1 MKYIIT
7 ESQMDRAVLKYLN
20 TEFGDLEPYKNK
32 KHPNRILFVKDGE
45 VIFEY
50 FIEVGSV
57 FISYRKVW
65 AFLQR
70 FFLLDD
76 MEVGNTLRQWMSEY
90 YNLDVRSNP
99 IPVIDTEKWWDNNV
113 IN

>member
-1 MKYIIT
+1 
-7 ESQMDRAVLKYLN
+7 
-20 TEFGDLEPYKNK
+20 
-32 KHPNRILFVKDGE
+32 
-45 VIFEY
+45 
-50 FIEVGSV
+50 
-57 FISYRKVW
+57 
-65 AFLQR
+65 
-70 FFLLDD
+70 